1 MRSSNGAAAF
11 THVLLP
17 SEAWWGSPDH
27 YIALYRVVTHSAGTA
42 VPDRFHDSKHVRLA
56 AHQPPRGLSGGSTG
70 LKYIDPKGPSGESI
84 SFWLHVTAHTQSLA
98 HAA

>member
-27 YIALYRVVTHSAGTA
+27 YIALYRVVTHSE
-42 VPDRFHDSKHVRLA
+42 VPPSR
-56 AHQPPRGLSGGSTG
+56 
-70 LKYIDPKGPSGESI
+70 IDFTI
-84 SFWLHVTAHTQSLA
+84 RNT
-98 HAA
+98 